1 MKKSDLV
8 TITLG
13 WVDSLDG
20 QDLMASQINVPNNT
34 KNKQILPS
42 HFRTR
47 TRVCSN
53 G

>member
-20 QDLMASQINVPNNT
+20 QDLMASQVNVPNNT
-34 KNKQILPS
+34 KNKHPPISFQNKNKGL
-42 HFRTR
+42 F
-47 TRVCSN
+47 
-53 G
+53 